1 MMDKTKL
8 NELLDSVYELEGLI
22 YLALNRDDNIPVLC
36 DLIARKGS
44 KIADEAA
51 RIHSS
56 AQEFVSEDKYVAEE
70 DEPEVIA
77 SFSSEED
84 EEPEVIAPFGS
95 EDEEPEY
102 VEEPDAPQDEAEI
115 AATVSIPL
123 EKIDSPLE
131 REIIS
136 DGIAGAE
143 EKAMEEIVGEI
154 AKESLAKTGPQ
165 KARGRLVFTLNDK
178 FRFKKELF
186 RNSEPDFNN
195 TLSYVAS
202 LDSYEEAEDYFL
214 TELQWNPEREEV
226 KEFLTILKNYFK

>member
-36 DLIARKGS
+36 NLIARKGS
-44 KIADEAA
+44 RIADDAA
-51 RIHSS
+51 RITSS
-56 AQEFVSEDKYVAEE
+56 AQECAAEVNYSREDE
-70 DEPEVIA
+70 EPEVIA
-77 SFSSEED
+77 PFSPED
-84 EEPEVIAPFGS
+84 EPEVIAPFGS

-102 VEEPDAPQDEAEI
+102 VEEPEAPQDEAEI

-123 EKIDSPLE
+123 EKIESPLE

-154 AKESLAKTGPQ
+154 AKESLAKTETP

-186 RNSEPDFNN
+186 RNSEQDFNN

-214 TELQWNPEREEV
+214 SELQWNPEREEV